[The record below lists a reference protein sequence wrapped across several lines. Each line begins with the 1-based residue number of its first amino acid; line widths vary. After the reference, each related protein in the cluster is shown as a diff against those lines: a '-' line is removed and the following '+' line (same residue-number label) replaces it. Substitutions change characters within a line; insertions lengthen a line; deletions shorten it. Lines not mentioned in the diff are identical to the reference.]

1 MPTNHQITQHTKN
14 VKVQENRR
22 VKITDER
29 FLVEDAFYWL
39 KMINEETL
47 TIGRWDSKTFRS
59 FEVCGSDE
67 IVRMGRD
74 VEYAIV
80 VSPLGLDSN
89 EEVFQKEQT

>member
-1 MPTNHQITQHTKN
+1 M
-14 VKVQENRR
+14 
-22 VKITDER
+22 VKITDESL
-29 FLVEDAFYWL
+29 LVEDAFYWL
-39 KMINEETL
+39 RMINEESL
-47 TIGRWDSKTFRS
+47 TIGKWNPETFRS
-59 FEVCGSDE
+59 FDVCGSDE